1 MALHIIQKHLS
12 VRLFKVTVVSTDD
25 HSRLILS
32 LVIIEHLITSIFFL
46 KEKCLLQTNI
56 CLKVETILLKHCFL
70 CVYSVNIAN

>member
-25 HSRLILS
+25 HSQLILS
-32 LVIIEHLITSIFFL
+32 LVIFEHLITSIFVL

-56 CLKVETILLKHCFL
+56 CLKVETLI
-70 CVYSVNIAN
+70 